1 MMELEYQSSAVPKE
15 ITDLGNDHGWL
26 LTSVERSVGITCL
39 LIADITRD
47 EDRQNL
53 NKPLDSTPTDRMYN
67 LEV

>member
-26 LTSVERSVGITCL
+26 LTSVERSVGTTCL

-47 EDRQNL
+47 EDRI
-53 NKPLDSTPTDRMYN
+53 
-67 LEV
+67 